1 MDKCKKHS
9 DIDITTSSDCCKC
22 SELDLISRQALK
34 QALGI
39 NADDCDKCSWGNNY
53 GRCKRGGDFEDACC
67 AIDDAPPV
75 KTEIIYCKDCKR
87 HNISVEDVWDNPS
100 LKWCPLVAHR
110 GKAQGH
116 EFDYQ
121 FCACAERKT
130 DG

>member
-53 GRCKRGGDFEDACC
+53 GRCKRGGDFEAACC
-67 AIDDAPPV
+67 AIDDAPPAEPEL
-75 KTEIIYCKDCKR
+75 KTGKWVGGELGYCTNC
-87 HNISVEDVWDNPS
+87 
-100 LKWCPLVAHR
+100 
-110 GKAQGH
+110 GH
-116 EFDYQ
+116 EGCASDIWSGCTNT
-121 FCACAERKT
+121 FCPNCGMPIEL
-130 DG
+130 